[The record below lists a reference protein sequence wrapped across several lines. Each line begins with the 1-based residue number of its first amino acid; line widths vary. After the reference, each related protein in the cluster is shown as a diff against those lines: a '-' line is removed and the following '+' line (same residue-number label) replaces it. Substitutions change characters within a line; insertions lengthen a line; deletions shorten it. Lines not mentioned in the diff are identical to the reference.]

1 MIRTLQLKLITM
13 TVLNLIFKVLK
24 FLRRR
29 FDYKSTVI
37 RFISEVEELI
47 LLDDTSGLVPPSKR
61 RVLEDRL
68 WLSRVDT
75 EVRESNIMLFC
86 PV

>member
-24 FLRRR
+24 FLRRS
-29 FDYKSTVI
+29 FDYKSIVI

-47 LLDDTSGLVPPSKR
+47 LLDDTFGLVPPSKC
-61 RVLEDRL
+61 RVWKAEYG
-68 WLSRVDT
+68 
-75 EVRESNIMLFC
+75 
-86 PV
+86 

>member
-24 FLRRR
+24 FLRRS

-61 RVLEDRL
+61 RVWNTDYG
-68 WLSRVDT
+68 
-75 EVRESNIMLFC
+75 
-86 PV
+86 